1 MYKTRKIL
9 QGKRVCGYL
18 QKLSMQ
24 NLGVWHPLAAQ
35 ANNLQSFLCENR
47 IFHQF
52 AIEGF
57 GYMVFIFEVLV

>member
-1 MYKTRKIL
+1 V
-9 QGKRVCGYL
+9 GKRFCGYL
-18 QKLSMQ
+18 QKLSPQ

-35 ANNLQSFLCENR
+35 ASNLQSFLCENR

-57 GYMVFIFEVLV
+57 GYMVFKYNYI